1 LQWTRQPVTDLKA
14 DDLRI
19 RVNKLERKVLSVS
32 PASDAPKRIGIFF
45 DDSGSRRSDKLLE
58 REVQLTSDFLQSV
71 WHRGDVGFL
80 VVFNDRP
87 TIIVKPTSDVRE
99 LVQGDALASVTIS
112 GGQIGRG
119 EKLYVVVSDFEDNA
133 SRRTRESMIKTVNE
147 QKARVFPLL
156 REEDSRKPQSL
167 ELSRKAARETAEK
180 TGGEVLPV
188 AQEKDLEVALERLIN
203 DLRGGYLIHFEPL
216 LTGAEQKSVQIES
229 TRSNVKLLY
238 ARD

>member
-1 LQWTRQPVTDLKA
+1 MDKTGQPVTDLKA

-32 PASDAPKRIGIFF
+32 PAADAPKTVGIFF
-45 DDSGSRRSDKLLE
+45 DDSGSRRSDTLLE

-87 TIIVKPTSDVRE
+87 TIIVKPTNDVRE

-147 QKARVFPLL
+147 TESARFPTPERGRLQ
-156 REEDSRKPQSL
+156 E
-167 ELSRKAARETAEK
+167 AA
-180 TGGEVLPV
+180 
-188 AQEKDLEVALERLIN
+188 
-203 DLRGGYLIHFEPL
+203 
-216 LTGAEQKSVQIES
+216 
-229 TRSNVKLLY
+229 
-238 ARD
+238 